1 MRFGSPYTPG
11 AGAVPKYLAGRDELL
26 KNAEKSIIALVKGYP
41 QQSVVYLSLIHIY
54 LHGTDITTDADR
66 CSFTEHRLFTDFKVI
81 FGDADRRVPAG
92 TYYCI
97 RFYVTV

>member
-1 MRFGSPYTPG
+1 M
-11 AGAVPKYLAGRDELL
+11 ELVL
-26 KNAEKSIIALVKGYP
+26 
-41 QQSVVYLSLIHIY
+41 QQMPIVVHSLNIGLFY
-54 LHGTDITTDADR
+54 RPL
-66 CSFTEHRLFTDFKVI
+66 RLI